1 MFVST
6 DDPDVKG
13 VIICTVTY
21 THEHFV
27 KNCIQA
33 KKAIFCE
40 KPIAES
46 RQDTGNGSCTLEKF
60 LTRQKSSEVRVK
72 SS

>member
-1 MFVST
+1 MFIST

-27 KNCIQA
+27 KKCIQA

-46 RQDTGNGSCTLEKF
+46 LQDTGNVSCT
-60 LTRQKSSEVRVK
+60 
-72 SS
+72 